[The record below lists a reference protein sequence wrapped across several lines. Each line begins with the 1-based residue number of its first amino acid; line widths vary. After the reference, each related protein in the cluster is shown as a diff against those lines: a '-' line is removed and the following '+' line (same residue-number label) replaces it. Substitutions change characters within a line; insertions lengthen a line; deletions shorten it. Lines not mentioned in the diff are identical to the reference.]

1 MLDGLEANRVIV
13 MPASAEGEPT
23 PYERFK
29 RAFDKNFSRKRWGVV
44 CLIVAILFANLIV
57 PVHRAFK
64 NWAVL
69 DEVAFWYT
77 ACVWFILAFM
87 ICLLVIRGTIVMFWF
102 NRLFRDFEIRVR
114 PLHRDGAGGL
124 APLGNF
130 SVKIAYLL
138 AIYGICAV
146 VLALGQSYVTT
157 GQLSGFVLTLPIGI
171 ILVLYLILSPLAFF
185 VPISTAH
192 AAMEK
197 ARRNLM
203 HHVADQLENDFA
215 HLLESFDDNAAEL
228 KNDLD
233 KIEQLQRMQT
243 LAMRF
248 PVWPFNTGSMVQFFS
263 STLTPVVLAVAPT
276 VGSLVA
282 RFIFK

>member
-1 MLDGLEANRVIV
+1 
-13 MPASAEGEPT
+13 
-23 PYERFK
+23 
-29 RAFDKNFSRKRWGVV
+29 
-44 CLIVAILFANLIV
+44 
-57 PVHRAFK
+57 
-64 NWAVL
+64 
-69 DEVAFWYT
+69 
-77 ACVWFILAFM
+77 
-87 ICLLVIRGTIVMFWF
+87 
-102 NRLFRDFEIRVR
+102 
-114 PLHRDGAGGL
+114 
-124 APLGNF
+124 
-130 SVKIAYLL
+130 
-138 AIYGICAV
+138 
-146 VLALGQSYVTT
+146 
-157 GQLSGFVLTLPIGI
+157 
-171 ILVLYLILSPLAFF
+171 
-185 VPISTAH
+185 
-192 AAMEK
+192 
-197 ARRNLM
+197 M